1 MPEVTVLLASY
12 NPRIEKL
19 KTCLKS
25 VMLQR
30 DISTQIVI
38 TDDGSRDN
46 QFDKIEAFFGKYGY
60 TDYKLIAN
68 DENRGTVKNM
78 ISGLSYCTGDY
89 IKPISPDDYLYG
101 EYALRHM
108 VSYAD
113 KQKADAVMCGSV
125 YYCDDNGFKLL
136 SSKALPQHPEVYK
149 KSRLIKR
156 YYCLFEDRGLGVS
169 FIIKSEKY
177 REYMRMIEDKV
188 IYAEDTA
195 YKIMAACD
203 CRIDY
208 LPENCIL
215 YEYGHGIST
224 SGDCKWEERIMA
236 DYRAADEIIY
246 ARAKD
251 VKFID
256 KYKAIKESDEKKTIL
271 LKIKKYIKVPEFLP
285 FVIRL
290 KLQKNPRMT
299 SSEYKREYLD
309 KLFNSKLNQEE

>member
-125 YYCDDNGFKLL
+125 YYCDDDGFKLL

-149 KSRLIKR
+149 KSRLIKN
-156 YYCLFEDRGLGVS
+156 
-169 FIIKSEKY
+169 IIQ
-177 REYMRMIEDKV
+177 
-188 IYAEDTA
+188 
-195 YKIMAACD
+195 
-203 CRIDY
+203 
-208 LPENCIL
+208 P
-215 YEYGHGIST
+215 
-224 SGDCKWEERIMA
+224 CK
-236 DYRAADEIIY
+236 
-246 ARAKD
+246 
-251 VKFID
+251 
-256 KYKAIKESDEKKTIL
+256 KYKADLEKIKDNNINNNIVNKNNTNKLVLEQVPEEYGDKEINRLFNEWEKVCG
-271 LKIKKYIKVPEFLP
+271 LKINAKVKMNRYACKRLIKSHGFENVLKIIPLVAEAQSDQYAPGINNFMDLCDKWNNLAIWYKKKMITKKKKSIIV
-285 FVIRL
+285 V
-290 KLQKNPRMT
+290 
-299 SSEYKREYLD
+299 
-309 KLFNSKLNQEE
+309 